1 MVQPQVVRLVEDGG
15 GAVLEPK
22 DLSGI
27 KKFDEEVFIQ
37 LNCGGR
43 GRLRSGK
50 RLFKAEYV
58 FDCVR
63 RSRLLPNLSEYL
75 CKEKEELCKQKEELC
90 KQEEELCKQEEE
102 HRKEGVSR
110 DEIEEGQ
117 MEGTRDPFEV
127 SFSLKVEK
135 KTL

>member
-1 MVQPQVVRLVEDGG
+1 MEDGG

-22 DLSGI
+22 DLSG
-27 KKFDEEVFIQ
+27 KFNEEVFIQ

-43 GRLRSGK
+43 GRVRGEK

-75 CKEKEELCKQKEELC
+75 CKQKED
-90 KQEEELCKQEEE
+90 LCKQEEE

-127 SFSLKVEK
+127 SFSLKVGK

>member
-1 MVQPQVVRLVEDGG
+1 MRLVEDGG

-22 DLSGI
+22 DLSG
-27 KKFDEEVFIQ
+27 KFNEEVFIQ

-43 GRLRSGK
+43 GRVRGEK

-75 CKEKEELCKQKEELC
+75 CKQK
-90 KQEEELCKQEEE
+90 EE

-135 KTL
+135 NIVI

>member
-1 MVQPQVVRLVEDGG
+1 MRLVEDGG

-22 DLSGI
+22 DLSG
-27 KKFDEEVFIQ
+27 KFNEEVFIQ

-43 GRLRSGK
+43 GRVRGEK

-75 CKEKEELCKQKEELC
+75 CKQK
-90 KQEEELCKQEEE
+90 EE
-102 HRKEGVSR
+102 HRKEDESR
-110 DEIEEGQ
+110 EGIKDGQ

-127 SFSLKVEK
+127 CFYYS
-135 KTL
+135 

>member
-1 MVQPQVVRLVEDGG
+1 MEDGG

-22 DLSGI
+22 DLSG
-27 KKFDEEVFIQ
+27 KFNEEVFIQ

-43 GRLRSGK
+43 GRVRGEK

-63 RSRLLPNLSEYL
+63 RSRLLPNLGEY
-75 CKEKEELCKQKEELC
+75 LCKQKEE
-90 KQEEELCKQEEE
+90 
-102 HRKEGVSR
+102 HRKEDESR
-110 DEIEEGQ
+110 EGIKDGQ

-127 SFSLKVEK
+127 SFSLKVEENIVI
-135 KTL
+135 